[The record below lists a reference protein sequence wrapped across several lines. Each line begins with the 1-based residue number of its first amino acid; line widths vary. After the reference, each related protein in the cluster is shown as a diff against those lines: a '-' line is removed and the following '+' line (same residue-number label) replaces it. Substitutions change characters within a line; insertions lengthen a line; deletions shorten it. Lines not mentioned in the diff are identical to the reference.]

1 MQIRCFDVC
10 YSTWFIKVGKS
21 EKTVFTLTNT
31 NTLLVSWEALKACSA
46 LTAQETAPEL
56 ITTHSER
63 QYSYSTLEDWIV
75 VGNFDIFFIK
85 GLK

>member
-1 MQIRCFDVC
+1 MC
-10 YSTWFIKVGKS
+10 YSTWFIRVGKS
-21 EKTVFTLTNT
+21 EGKVFTLTNT
-31 NTLLVSWEALKACSA
+31 NTLLVSCEALKACSA